1 LFVRFVLIALMI
13 SGVAACAE
21 DRPSEIQACIEKAG
35 SGLTRSTKLNPQ
47 VLRGDFDGD
56 GKPDFAVAV
65 SRGREQ
71 GVLICRSAPD
81 SKAILLGAG
90 VAFNGMRNLDFSAW
104 RVHGRARRIEHGFG
118 QGRPPVLRGDALLL
132 EWESASAIVYWNGRR
147 FSWYQQGD

>member
-1 LFVRFVLIALMI
+1 MRFVLIAVVI
-13 SGVAACAE
+13 SGVAACAA

-35 SGLTRSTKLNPQ
+35 SGLTRSTKLNLQ

-65 SRGREQ
+65 NRGREQ
-71 GVLICRSAPD
+71 GLLICRSAPA
-81 SKAILLGAG
+81 SAILLGAG
-90 VAFNGMRNLDFSAW
+90 VAFNDMRNLDFSAW
-104 RVHGRARRIEHGFG
+104 RVHSRAQRIEHGFG

-132 EWESASAIVYWNGRR
+132 EWESASAIVYWNGKR